1 MKGGGS
7 MKVYVVRVTAYIP
20 YPIIR
25 ECTEKASSFAVA
37 IKRGGNK
44 YRKEERVKRRKI
56 DKMSVLATSGSM
68 LR

>member
-1 MKGGGS
+1 

-25 ECTEKASSFAVA
+25 EYTEKASSFAIA
-37 IKRGGNK
+37 IKRGVEK

-56 DKMSVLATSGSM
+56 DKMSVIVTNGSI
-68 LR
+68 LS